1 VATQPRGFGRSS
13 FGIGRMGAGGPITV
27 VRALAVASHVA
38 RVVFNEEPLHVS
50 PGGAGDALN
59 PSNYLFSVPS
69 GNAAAPATLAVD
81 ALMHLPG
88 EYGVGNGGASS
99 ERGFD
104 VHTDVALVFGVL
116 YLVTVQQGL
125 QSLAGGGL
133 GTPAS
138 ADFGGVQRLQ
148 QTKLTYQRPQ
158 DLVDI
163 LQPVATGMMAFAGGD
178 IALDT
183 PDGGT
188 KVRVYRRMFTKKN
201 AFKTL
206 PGYGS
211 AVDLKSLGS
220 PAMLASTKTDM
231 LSQIKQEPDVAAAAL
246 FVSQASNGLTTF
258 APTVKTRRGTFVD
271 SGGSVSALGQVS
283 PAGG

>member
-1 VATQPRGFGRSS
+1 MATQPRGYGRHFFGA
-13 FGIGRMGAGGPITV
+13 GRMGAGGPITV

-50 PGGAGDALN
+50 PGGTGDGLN
-59 PSNYLFSVPS
+59 PSNYLFSVPG
-69 GNAAAPATLAVD
+69 GNARAPATLAVD
-81 ALMHLPG
+81 AKMHLPG
-88 EYGVGNGGASS
+88 EYGVGNGGATG

-116 YLVTVQQGL
+116 YLVTVQDI
-125 QSLAGGGL
+125 QSLAGGNL
-133 GTPAS
+133 GSPAS

-148 QTKLTYQRPQ
+148 ETKLTYQRPQ

-163 LQPVATGMMAFAGGD
+163 LQPVATGVMAFAGGD

-201 AFKTL
+201 AYKAL

-211 AVDLKSLGS
+211 AVDLKALGS
-220 PAMLASTKTDM
+220 PAQLASTKTDM
-231 LSQIKQEPDVAAAAL
+231 LGQIRQEPDVAAATLYVA
-246 FVSQASNGLTTF
+246 QNSNGLTTF
-258 APTVKTRRGTFVD
+258 APTVQTRRGTFVD
-271 SGGSVSALGQVS
+271 AGGSVSALGQVS
-283 PAGG
+283 PAGA

>member
-1 VATQPRGFGRSS
+1 
-13 FGIGRMGAGGPITV
+13 M

-59 PSNYLFSVPS
+59 PSNYLFSVPG
-69 GNAAAPATLAVD
+69 GNATAPATLAID
-81 ALMHLPG
+81 ATMHLPG
-88 EYGVGNGGASS
+88 EYGVGNGGATG

-116 YLVTVQQGL
+116 YLVTAQNI
-125 QSLAGGGL
+125 QSLLGGDL
-133 GTPAS
+133 GTPDS
-138 ADFGGVQRLQ
+138 ADFGGAQRLQ

-163 LQPVATGMMAFAGGD
+163 LQPVATGSMSFAGGD
-178 IALDT
+178 ISLDT

-188 KVRVYRRMFTKKN
+188 KVRVFRRMFTKKN
-201 AFKTL
+201 AFKAL

-220 PAMLASTKTDM
+220 SAKLASTKTDM
-231 LSQIKQEPDVAAAAL
+231 LNQIKQEPDVAAVAL

-258 APTVKTRRGTFVD
+258 APTVQTRRGTFVD

-283 PAGG
+283 PAGS

>member
-1 VATQPRGFGRSS
+1 VATQPRGFGRQF
-13 FGIGRMGAGGPITV
+13 FGPGRMGAGGPLTV

-38 RVVFNEEPLHVS
+38 RVVYNEEPIHVS
-50 PGGAGDALN
+50 PGGTGDALN
-59 PSNYLFSVPS
+59 PSNYVFGVPG
-69 GNAAAPATLAVD
+69 GNATAPATLAVD
-81 ALMHLPG
+81 TNMHLPG
-88 EYGVGNGGASS
+88 EYGVGNGGATG

-116 YLVTVQQGL
+116 YLVTVQGI

-133 GTPAS
+133 GTPDS
-138 ADFGGVQRLQ
+138 ADFGGVQHLA

-163 LQPVATGMMAFAGGD
+163 LQPVATGSMSFAGGD

-188 KVRVYRRMFTKKN
+188 KVRVFRRMFTRKN
-201 AFKTL
+201 AFKAL
-206 PGYGS
+206 PGYGTS
-211 AVDLKSLGS
+211 VDLKSLGS
-220 PAMLASTKTDM
+220 PAKLAGTKTDM
-231 LSQIKQEPDVAAAAL
+231 LGQIKSEPDVAAVQL

-258 APTVKTRRGTFVD
+258 APTVQTRRGTFVD

-283 PAGG
+283 PAGS